1 MFDSMRMLSN
11 LLVGDS
17 FPTPAAETAY
27 HVICLIL
34 LIAMLICAVA
44 AIVIVLFQP
53 GNSTGIDALGGS
65 SETFFGKN
73 KGRSMESK
81 MKRWTIICLVTL
93 AVLAIVFF
101 ILQLNAVWGITG

>member
-1 MFDSMRMLSN
+1 MFESMRMLSG
-11 LLVGDS
+11 LLIGGAFNS
-17 FPTPAAETAY
+17 EASELAY
-27 HVICLIL
+27 HIICLIL

>member
-11 LLVGDS
+11 LLVGES
-17 FPTPAAETAY
+17 FPNPAAETAY

-81 MKRWTIICLVTL
+81 MKRWTIICLITL